1 MNETEGKDLS
11 KRSRYIK
18 RILIVLGT
26 LTALCMGL
34 FLFLKSPLFA
44 VNFTTT
50 ELHLEIGD
58 SLSKNPADYL
68 DGDDWCVSLSYVD
81 TSSVKKTKVGRYPI
95 RIYHGLHQ
103 YTCYVNVTDT
113 LAPVIRCDIKNKT
126 ITPGETVSVHSLG
139 LNIQDHSEIDSI
151 AFTKISS
158 SHFYT
163 GLPEEEMSAIK
174 EAYQK
179 GLDMWAEE
187 FQFSYGGIYTLTI
200 EVTDE
205 FHNSSEI
212 TLNLTVEEP
221 PVITAPNHI
230 YVAQNQQIDY
240 SNYVTAWD
248 FIDTDFS
255 KEDLDID
262 TSEVN
267 IGTPGS
273 YRVYYTA
280 TDSYG
285 LSVTAYSIVHVDSQ
299 IALQEQINT
308 HIISVSKDIIIGALN
323 PYDIGYYE
331 GKSLAEIQELMLPT
345 VVHIENDKLNTFGSG
360 YIIEISDEFVTI
372 ATNEHVINSD
382 MIIDVSFFD
391 ATSCTGSVV
400 ASNAREDIA
409 FIRVPIKEE
418 ASSSALDDDYI
429 KNLRTVHINK
439 GYWNGLK
446 NDSNLGFCYIC
457 INEHGHSWRLTEGTI
472 LEKVAIRDW
481 NDYKNINETLL
492 STEPVPGSS
501 GSALFDTQGNLLGM
515 VRGYTNYDTYTET
528 VAVPLDRILKYFE
541 TIFKYK
547 IEYQ

>member
-1 MNETEGKDLS
+1 MAKQPLNK
-11 KRSRYIK
+11 K
-18 RILIVLGT
+18 RILLVFGVF
-26 LTALCMGL
+26 TALCLGI
-34 FLFLKSPLFA
+34 FLFLKSPLFE
-44 VNFTTT
+44 VGFTTT
-50 ELHLEIGD
+50 ELHLEIGEN
-58 SLSKNPADYL
+58 LSKNPTDYL
-68 DGDDWCVSLSYVD
+68 EGDDWCVALSYVD
-81 TSSVKKTKVGRYPI
+81 ASSVKKTKVGRYPI
-95 RIYHGLHQ
+95 HIYHGFHK

-113 LAPVIRCDIKNKT
+113 LAPVISCDIKNKT
-126 ITPGETVSVHSLG
+126 ITPGQTVSVHSLG

-158 SHFYT
+158 NHFYT
-163 GLPEEEMSAIK
+163 GLPDDQMAEMEK
-174 EAYQK
+174 AYAK

-221 PVITAPNHI
+221 PVVTAPNHI
-230 YVAQNQQIDY
+230 YVAENQTIDY
-240 SNYVTAWD
+240 TNYIDAWD
-248 FIDTDFS
+248 FIDEDFG
-255 KEDLDID
+255 KDDLVVDA
-262 TSEVN
+262 SEVN
-267 IGTPGS
+267 LSKTGS
-273 YRVYYTA
+273 YQVFFKA

-285 LSVTAYSIVHVDSQ
+285 LSVTAYSIVHVNSQ
-299 IALQEQINT
+299 EALQEQINAQA
-308 HIISVSKDIIIGALN
+308 ISMSKDIIIGALN

-331 GKSLAEIQELMLPT
+331 DKSLAEIQEIMLPT
-345 VVHIENDKLNTFGSG
+345 VVHIQNDKLDTFGSG
-360 YIIEISDEFVTI
+360 YIIEINDEFVTI

-382 MIIDVSFFD
+382 MIVDVSFFD

-409 FIRVPIKEE
+409 FIRIPIAEE
-418 ASSSALDDDYI
+418 GSISTLDDDYI

-439 GYWNGLK
+439 GYWDSLA
-446 NDSNLGFCYIC
+446 NDSHLGFCYIC
-457 INEHGHSWRLTEGTI
+457 INENAHSWMLVEGSI
-472 LEKVAIRDW
+472 LEKTAIRDW
-481 NDYKNINETLL
+481 NNYKNVSETLL

-501 GSALFDTQGNLLGM
+501 GSALFDTQGNLVGM